1 MASSRRKS
9 TDNVQRK
16 AVRQV
21 DAEVREI
28 SPQEKRR
35 NIFIQ
40 IGVWF
45 LVIAFCMTSGIMC
58 FAVGGPEDQ
67 NGQEQAQGA
76 VDEIQSEID
85 RYTKEVGTDAG
96 NVEALANLGYYWMQ
110 KGDTLSTAEA
120 LKQEAKTKAAIDK
133 DLADKGQT
141 PAANKEEAK
150 KEMSR
155 EEAYANARTYLT
167 QALGIDQNYLLAK
180 KTLADLEV
188 REDHE
193 DAAVK
198 LYQDIIKFCEQPL
211 KLNPGDDETTIK
223 TSRNVQKV
231 EAEVQLARLYGSKEK
246 YKEALPLLDDAVKI
260 DPGNIGAYHVKAIIS
275 FASGNNAEGVKALN
289 NAILIA
295 KNMGEID
302 QAIQLCFELAQLQQ
316 RNGDK
321 AAAKKAYEEAR
332 DMIPANMGGQAAQM
346 RTLIQGM
353 IDELD
358 GKKPA
363 APATKA
369 TADKAS
375 APVSAEAPATTEAAP
390 AEAPATT
397 EAAPAEAPAAT
408 EAAPAEA
415 PAATE
420 AAPTEAPAA
429 SEAASTEAQTT
440 EAHQLHLI
448 YNKSLRLWL

>member
-58 FAVGGPEDQ
+58 FAIGGPEDQ
-67 NGQEQAQGA
+67 NGQEQTQGS

-85 RYTKEVGTDAG
+85 RYAKEVGTDAG

-110 KGDTLSTAEA
+110 KGDTLSTAES
-120 LKQEAKTKAAIDK
+120 LKQEAKTKEAIDK
-133 DLADKGQT
+133 GLADKGQT
-141 PAANKEEAK
+141 PVANKEETK

-155 EEAYANARTYLT
+155 EEAYANARTYLKR
-167 QALGIDQNYLLAK
+167 ALDIDQNYLLAK

-188 REDHE
+188 REQHE
-193 DAAVK
+193 DAAIK
-198 LYQDIIKFCEQPL
+198 LYQDIIKFCNQPL

-231 EAEVQLARLYGSKEK
+231 EAEVQLARIYGSKK
-246 YKEALPLLDDAVKI
+246 QYKEALDVLEDAIKL
-260 DPGNIGAYHVKAIIS
+260 DPGNIGAYHIKAIIS
-275 FASGNNAEGVKALN
+275 FENGNKAEGVRALN

-295 KNMGEID
+295 KNMRED
-302 QAIQLCFELAQLQQ
+302 HQAVQLCLELAQIQQ
-316 RNGDK
+316 SQNGDK

-332 DMIPANMGGQAAQM
+332 DIIPANMGGQAAQM
-346 RTLIQGM
+346 RSVIQAM

-358 GKKPA
+358 GKKPV
-363 APATKA
+363 APAT
-369 TADKAS
+369 S
-375 APVSAEAPATTEAAP
+375 A
-390 AEAPATT
+390 
-397 EAAPAEAPAAT
+397 
-408 EAAPAEA
+408 
-415 PAATE
+415 
-420 AAPTEAPAA
+420 AA
-429 SEAASTEAQTT
+429 SEAATSEAP
-440 EAHQLHLI
+440 AA
-448 YNKSLRLWL
+448 NN

>member
-58 FAVGGPEDQ
+58 FAIGGPEDQ

-85 RYTKEVGTDAG
+85 RYTKEVGTDAS
-96 NVEALANLGYYWMQ
+96 NIEALANLGYYWMQ
-110 KGDTLSTAEA
+110 KGDTLSTAES

-141 PAANKEEAK
+141 PAANKDAK

-188 REDHE
+188 REAKE
-193 DAAVK
+193 DAAIK
-198 LYQDIIKFCEQPL
+198 LYKEIIKFCEQPL

-231 EAEVQLARLYGSKEK
+231 EAEVQLARLYGSKK
-246 YKEALPLLDDAVKI
+246 QYKEAIPLLDDAVKI
-260 DPGNIGAYHVKAIIS
+260 DPGNVGAYHVKAIIS
-275 FASGNNAEGVKALN
+275 FENNDNANGVKAMN

-302 QAIQLCFELAQLQQ
+302 QAIQLCFELAQIQQ
-316 RNGDK
+316 SKNGDK

-346 RTLIQGM
+346 RSAIQEM

-363 APATKA
+363 A
-369 TADKAS
+369 S
-375 APVSAEAPATTEAAP
+375 AK
-390 AEAPATT
+390 
-397 EAAPAEAPAAT
+397 APAAKAT
-408 EAAPAEA
+408 PA
-415 PAATE
+415 
-420 AAPTEAPAA
+420 TEAPAA
-429 SEAASTEAQTT
+429 EATPATEAPAAEAAPATEAPAA
-440 EAHQLHLI
+440 EATPAT
-448 YNKSLRLWL
+448 

>member
-58 FAVGGPEDQ
+58 FAIGGPEDQ

-85 RYTKEVGTDAG
+85 RYTKEVGTDAS
-96 NVEALANLGYYWMQ
+96 NIEALANLGYYWMQ
-110 KGDTLSTAEA
+110 KGDTLSTAES

-141 PAANKEEAK
+141 PAANKDAK

-188 REDHE
+188 REAKE
-193 DAAVK
+193 DAAIK
-198 LYQDIIKFCEQPL
+198 LYKEIIKFCEQPL

-231 EAEVQLARLYGSKEK
+231 EAEVQLARLYGSKK
-246 YKEALPLLDDAVKI
+246 QYKEAIPLLDDAVKI
-260 DPGNIGAYHVKAIIS
+260 DPGNVGAYHVKAIIS
-275 FASGNNAEGVKALN
+275 FENNDNANGVKAMN

-302 QAIQLCFELAQLQQ
+302 QAIQLCFELAQIQQ
-316 RNGDK
+316 SKNGDK

-346 RTLIQGM
+346 RSAIQEM

-363 APATKA
+363 A
-369 TADKAS
+369 S
-375 APVSAEAPATTEAAP
+375 AK
-390 AEAPATT
+390 
-397 EAAPAEAPAAT
+397 APAAKAT
-408 EAAPAEA
+408 PA
-415 PAATE
+415 
-420 AAPTEAPAA
+420 TEAPAA
-429 SEAASTEAQTT
+429 EATPATEAPAAEAAPATEAPAAEAAPAT
-440 EAHQLHLI
+440 EASAAEATPTA
-448 YNKSLRLWL
+448 NN

>member
-35 NIFIQ
+35 SIFIQ
-40 IGVWF
+40 LGVWF

-58 FAVGGPEDQ
+58 FAVGGPEEQ
-67 NGQEQAQGA
+67 NGQEQTQGS

-110 KGDTLSTAEA
+110 KGDTLSTAES

-133 DLADKGQT
+133 NLADKGQT

-180 KTLADLEV
+180 KTLADLET
-188 REDHE
+188 REAHE
-193 DAAVK
+193 EAAIK
-198 LYQDIIKFCEQPL
+198 LYQEIIKFCDQPL

-231 EAEVQLARLYGSKEK
+231 EAEVQLARLYGSKK
-246 YKEALPLLDDAVKI
+246 QYKEAMPLLDDAVKI
-260 DPGNIGAYHVKAIIS
+260 DPGNIGAYHVKSLIA
-275 FASGNNAEGVKALN
+275 FENGDKVEGSKALN

-302 QAIQLCFELAQLQQ
+302 QAIQLCFELAQIHQSQ
-316 RNGDK
+316 GDK

-346 RTLIQGM
+346 RSAIQAM
-353 IDELD
+353 IDEID

-363 APATKA
+363 APA
-369 TADKAS
+369 
-375 APVSAEAPATTEAAP
+375 AEATPAQ
-390 AEAPATT
+390 
-397 EAAPAEAPAAT
+397 APAA
-408 EAAPAEA
+408 EATPAQA
-415 PAATE
+415 S
-420 AAPTEAPAA
+420 AA
-429 SEAASTEAQTT
+429 SEATSTQTPAT
-440 EAHQLHLI
+440 EAH
-448 YNKSLRLWL
+448 

>member
-28 SPQEKRR
+28 SLQEKRR

-58 FAVGGPEDQ
+58 FAIGGPEDQ
-67 NGQEQAQGA
+67 DGQGQTQGA

-85 RYTKEVGTDAG
+85 RYTKEVGTDAS

-110 KGDTLSTAEA
+110 KGDTLSTAES

-133 DLADKGQT
+133 DLASKGQT
-141 PAANKEEAK
+141 PAADKDAK

-180 KTLADLEV
+180 KTLADLEI
-188 REDHE
+188 RENHE
-193 DAAVK
+193 DAAIK

-231 EAEVQLARLYGSKEK
+231 EAEVQLARLYGSKAQ
-246 YKEALPLLDDAVKI
+246 YKEAMPLLDDAVKI

-275 FASGNNAEGVKALN
+275 FENKDNAEGVKAMN

-295 KNMGEID
+295 KNMGEMD
-302 QAIQLCFELAQLQQ
+302 QAIQLCLELAQIQLSK
-316 RNGDK
+316 NNDK

-346 RTLIQGM
+346 RSAMQAM

-363 APATKA
+363 APA
-369 TADKAS
+369 KAS
-375 APVSAEAPATTEAAP
+375 SAKAAASATEATPTEAPAAEATPAEAPAVEATPAEAPAAEAAP
-390 AEAPATT
+390 AEAPAT
-397 EAAPAEAPAAT
+397 EAVPIEAPA
-408 EAAPAEA
+408 
-415 PAATE
+415 
-420 AAPTEAPAA
+420 
-429 SEAASTEAQTT
+429 SEASAT
-440 EAHQLHLI
+440 
-448 YNKSLRLWL
+448 NN

>member
-58 FAVGGPEDQ
+58 FAIGGPEDQ
-67 NGQEQAQGA
+67 NGQEQAQGT

-85 RYTKEVGTDAG
+85 RYTKEVGTDAS

-110 KGDTLSTAEA
+110 KGDTLSTAES

-141 PAANKEEAK
+141 PAADKDAK

-188 REDHE
+188 REDKQ
-193 DAAVK
+193 DAAIK
-198 LYQDIIKFCEQPL
+198 LYKEIIKFCEQPL

-223 TSRNVQKV
+223 TSRNVK
-231 EAEVQLARLYGSKEK
+231 K
-246 YKEALPLLDDAVKI
+246 
-260 DPGNIGAYHVKAIIS
+260 
-275 FASGNNAEGVKALN
+275 FA
-289 NAILIA
+289 
-295 KNMGEID
+295 
-302 QAIQLCFELAQLQQ
+302 F
-316 RNGDK
+316 
-321 AAAKKAYEEAR
+321 
-332 DMIPANMGGQAAQM
+332 
-346 RTLIQGM
+346 
-353 IDELD
+353 
-358 GKKPA
+358 
-363 APATKA
+363 
-369 TADKAS
+369 
-375 APVSAEAPATTEAAP
+375 
-390 AEAPATT
+390 
-397 EAAPAEAPAAT
+397 
-408 EAAPAEA
+408 
-415 PAATE
+415 
-420 AAPTEAPAA
+420 
-429 SEAASTEAQTT
+429 
-440 EAHQLHLI
+440 
-448 YNKSLRLWL
+448 W

>member
-58 FAVGGPEDQ
+58 FAIGGPEDQ
-67 NGQEQAQGA
+67 NGQEQAQGT

-85 RYTKEVGTDAG
+85 RYTKEVGTDAS

-110 KGDTLSTAEA
+110 KGDTLSTAES

-141 PAANKEEAK
+141 PAADKDAK

-188 REDHE
+188 REDKQ
-193 DAAVK
+193 DAAIK
-198 LYQDIIKFCEQPL
+198 LYKEIIKFCEQPL

-231 EAEVQLARLYGSKEK
+231 EAEVQLARLYGSKEQ
-246 YKEALPLLDDAVKI
+246 YKEAILLLDDAVKI
-260 DPGNIGAYHVKAIIS
+260 DPGNIGAYHTKAIIS
-275 FASGNNAEGVKALN
+275 FASGNNAEGVKALD

-302 QAIQLCFELAQLQQ
+302 QAIQLCFELAQFQQ

-346 RTLIQGM
+346 RSAIQEM
-353 IDELD
+353 INELD

-363 APATKA
+363 ASTKAAPAEATATKA
-369 TADKAS
+369 PATEA
-375 APVSAEAPATTEAAP
+375 APAEATATKAPATEAAP
-390 AEAPATT
+390 AEAP
-397 EAAPAEAPAAT
+397 AT

-415 PAATE
+415 PAAEAPATE
-420 AAPTEAPAA
+420 AAPAEAPAA
-429 SEAASTEAQTT
+429 EAPAT
-440 EAHQLHLI
+440 
-448 YNKSLRLWL
+448 NN

>member
-58 FAVGGPEDQ
+58 FAIGGPEDQ

-85 RYTKEVGTDAG
+85 RYTKEVGTDAS
-96 NVEALANLGYYWMQ
+96 NIEALANLGYYWMQ
-110 KGDTLSTAEA
+110 KGDTLSTAES

-141 PAANKEEAK
+141 PAANKDAK

-188 REDHE
+188 REAKE
-193 DAAVK
+193 DAAIK
-198 LYQDIIKFCEQPL
+198 LYKEIIKFCEQPL

-231 EAEVQLARLYGSKEK
+231 EAEVQLARLYGSKK
-246 YKEALPLLDDAVKI
+246 QYKEAIPLLDDAVKI

-275 FASGNNAEGVKALN
+275 FENNDNANGVKAMN

-302 QAIQLCFELAQLQQ
+302 QAIQLCFELAQIQQ
-316 RNGDK
+316 SKNGDK

-346 RTLIQGM
+346 RSAIQEM

-363 APATKA
+363 ASAKAPAAKATPATE
-369 TADKAS
+369 
-375 APVSAEAPATTEAAP
+375 APVAEATPANEAPAAEAAP
-390 AEAPATT
+390 AT
-397 EAAPAEAPAAT
+397 EASAAEAT
-408 EAAPAEA
+408 
-415 PAATE
+415 
-420 AAPTEAPAA
+420 PTA
-429 SEAASTEAQTT
+429 
-440 EAHQLHLI
+440 
-448 YNKSLRLWL
+448 NN

>member
-58 FAVGGPEDQ
+58 FAIGGPEDQ
-67 NGQEQAQGA
+67 DGQGQTQGA

-85 RYTKEVGTDAG
+85 RYTKEVGTDAS

-110 KGDTLSTAEA
+110 KGDTLSTAES

-133 DLADKGQT
+133 NLASKGQT
-141 PAANKEEAK
+141 PAADKDAK

-180 KTLADLEV
+180 KTLADLEI
-188 REDHE
+188 RENHE
-193 DAAVK
+193 DAAIK
-198 LYQDIIKFCEQPL
+198 LYQDIIKFCDQPL

-231 EAEVQLARLYGSKEK
+231 EAEVQLARLYGSKAQ
-246 YKEALPLLDDAVKI
+246 YKEAMPLLDDAVKI

-275 FASGNNAEGVKALN
+275 FENKDNAEGVKAMN

-295 KNMGEID
+295 KNMGEMD
-302 QAIQLCFELAQLQQ
+302 QAIQLCLELAQIQLSQ
-316 RNGDK
+316 NNDK

-332 DMIPANMGGQAAQM
+332 DIIPANMGGQAAQM
-346 RTLIQGM
+346 RSGIQAM

-363 APATKA
+363 APAE
-369 TADKAS
+369 AS
-375 APVSAEAPATTEAAP
+375 SAKAAP
-390 AEAPATT
+390 AAEAT
-397 EAAPAEAPAAT
+397 PAEAPAA
-408 EAAPAEA
+408 EATPAEA
-415 PAATE
+415 PAAE
-420 AAPTEAPAA
+420 ATPAEAPAA
-429 SEAASTEAQTT
+429 EATPAEAPAAEATPTEASAA
-440 EAHQLHLI
+440 EASAT
-448 YNKSLRLWL
+448 NN